1 MRLISGSF
9 PSRCHGLNWVGSW
22 AMGNRSVPPVFS
34 FDTGW
39 ALMLVNSLEKAGV
52 EARSREVRTKKGVE
66 KRAIFLTWP
75 ITTPC
80 HTSYL
85 SSLSHEIPRAGEA
98 RPWGF
103 PENFATILL
112 SIFATS
118 MLRYSTPLGRL
129 YGSKTGNQ

>member
-9 PSRCHGLNWVGSW
+9 PSRCHGLNCVGSW
-22 AMGNRSVPPVFS
+22 TIGKRSVPPVLS

-52 EARSREVRTKKGVE
+52 EARSREVRTRKGVE
-66 KRAIFLTWP
+66 KSALFLTWP

-85 SSLSHEIPRAGEA
+85 SSLSHQIPRAGEA

-118 MLRYSTPLGRL
+118 MLRNSAPLGRL

>member
-9 PSRCHGLNWVGSW
+9 PSRCHGLNCVGSW
-22 AMGNRSVPPVFS
+22 TIGKRSVPPVLS
-34 FDTGW
+34 FDTGC

>member
-9 PSRCHGLNWVGSW
+9 PSRCHGLNCVGSW
-22 AMGNRSVPPVFS
+22 TIGKRSVPPVLS

-80 HTSYL
+80 HNSYL

-118 MLRYSTPLGRL
+118 MLRNSTPLGRL
-129 YGSKTGNQ
+129 CASTTGNQ

>member
-9 PSRCHGLNWVGSW
+9 PSRCHGLNCVGSW
-22 AMGNRSVPPVFS
+22 MIGKRSVPPVLS

-39 ALMLVNSLEKAGV
+39 ALMLVNSADNAGV
-52 EARSREVRTKKGVE
+52 AVRRKEVRTRKGVE
-66 KRAIFLTWP
+66 KSALFFIWR

-103 PENFATILL
+103 PENLATFLL
-112 SIFATS
+112 CIFATS
-118 MLRYSTPLGRL
+118 MLRNSTPLGRL
-129 YGSKTGNQ
+129 CGSKTGNQ